1 MRPTYTQQLVI
12 IYLNFKLNLA
22 SPEHPVFYLA
32 TLLIGHCKAFDLHSE
47 CVENPQGLGQRRDTI
62 LPRVSKD
69 LSGCYVEHRPLRVKV
84 GTGRPGRQL
93 Q

>member
-1 MRPTYTQQLVI
+1 MRPTYTQQLLI

-32 TLLIGHCKAFDLHSE
+32 APLIGHCKAFGLYSE
-47 CVENPQGLGQRRDTI
+47 WVENPQGLGQRRDTI
-62 LPRVSKD
+62 LPRVTKD
-69 LSGCYVEHRPLRVKV
+69 LSGYYVEHRPLRVKM